1 MPFADAS
8 RWFFSASL
16 GHLSVAGAL
25 LLFGPESG
33 ALTVRWDLLIWLLL
47 IGFIGCATLGFSLHL
62 FSPVARRPM
71 PKGRSDRLAFVAAEG
86 AVVLG
91 SIALAEPS
99 WSPPAGWGFA
109 IAAGLF
115 LVAVGAMLSMFGR
128 ALAQPRFRTPGP
140 ERRPADAVTVPL
152 FLLSWSAALGAG
164 TLFLLSGL
172 STGPGFGWWLAA
184 VHLFVLGHATLLI
197 VAVVLRLLPRSLE
210 ADPPRWAAF
219 ALIGLGVTGAVSLP
233 AGVLVVSP
241 SAANALAIFAAPV
254 AAFALLFFGVL
265 VGLGIHARNP
275 RPQFGLYAAAL
286 ALLLT
291 DGAAGLEMVVRT
303 SYAIAE
309 SHALVGILGFVGL
322 TILVSW
328 FGMIAPFQRISH
340 EWTRR
345 MLWVLS
351 GSWLLSVLI
360 LAGFAS
366 SSNPAATWAMQAGGG
381 LMLGAAIA
389 WGAGTIPVLFP
400 SLNPLPGLSTEE
412 IRTIR
417 GRWRNR

>member
-1 MPFADAS
+1 MPFTDAS
-8 RWFFSASL
+8 RWFFSAAL

-25 LLFGPESG
+25 VLLGPESG

-71 PKGRSDRLAFVAAEG
+71 PKGLSDRLAFVAAEG

-91 SIALAEPS
+91 SVALAEPS
-99 WSPPAGWGFA
+99 WSLPAEGGFSV
-109 IAAGLF
+109 AAGLF
-115 LVAVGAMLSMFGR
+115 LVAVGLILSMFGR
-128 ALAQPRFRTPGP
+128 ALAEPRFRTPGP
-140 ERRPADAVTVPL
+140 ESRPADAVTVPL
-152 FLLSWSAALGAG
+152 FLVSWSAALGAG
-164 TLFLLSGL
+164 ALFLLSGL
-172 STGPGFGWWLAA
+172 SPGPGFGWWLAA

-210 ADPPRWAAF
+210 ADPPRWAAL
-219 ALIGLGVTGAVSLP
+219 ALVGLGATGAVSLP
-233 AGVLVVSP
+233 VGMLAVPPL
-241 SAANALAIFAAPV
+241 ATNDLAIFALPEAG
-254 AAFALLFFGVL
+254 FALLFFGVL
-265 VGLGIHARNP
+265 VGLGFRARNP

-286 ALLLT
+286 VLLLV
-291 DGAAGLEMVVRT
+291 GGGAGLEMVVRT
-303 SYAIAE
+303 SYAIVE

-360 LAGFAS
+360 LASFAS
-366 SSNPAATWAMQAGGG
+366 SSNPVGTWATQAGGG
-381 LMLGAAIA
+381 LLLGAAIA

-400 SLNPLPGLSTEE
+400 SLNPLPGLSAEE
-412 IRTIR
+412 IRAIR
-417 GRWRNR
+417 GRWKNR